1 MNQKGFANIIVI
13 IGVVLLAGITG
24 YFMLNRQTALPTP
37 ISSPSPSPTPTPI
50 PLSNETK
57 CTDYSIVSLNNDQSF
72 VYTYNNDNKL
82 RAIPETKF
90 EGVLKEYK
98 KLSPGIVTTLQ
109 RDLTYNLDG
118 KAIYTTKDDLSKYVG
133 KRVILTGKNY
143 KFELEGT
150 QRDEIWPVSIVCK

>member
-118 KAIYTTKDDLSKYVG
+118 KAISVFSPIDIFVTDQDSNHLGIVSDG
-133 KRVILTGKNY
+133 
-143 KFELEGT
+143 
-150 QRDEIWPVSIVCK
+150 SIVNEIPNAAFEES